1 MYPSK
6 CSVTFCSS
14 DGENPWARALQQG
27 YFPKSPTNLWHWRK
41 LLFFFKIS
49 PRSCTVAV
57 PLKGPLETPTDRK
70 KNKPQFPVLLLK
82 ILGFT
87 LYQTW
92 KWKSHKDVFN
102 RKIAKLN
109 GGFSG
114 LPTLT
119 PSTVNSSWW
128 LLLLS
133 LDSIA
138 GKKHRYQGN
147 CACHMFSHRT
157 MRGSILSKE
166 V

>member
-1 MYPSK
+1 
-6 CSVTFCSS
+6 
-14 DGENPWARALQQG
+14 
-27 YFPKSPTNLWHWRK
+27 
-41 LLFFFKIS
+41 
-49 PRSCTVAV
+49 VAV

-119 PSTVNSSWW
+119 TSTVNSSWW